1 MMFLATSGEFDIPL
15 SNNYYEIE
23 KWDEVET
30 SNGWKKATD
39 LVVGDIIE
47 EQTITKIEQVD
58 NRCRIYVSE

>member
-1 MMFLATSGEFDIPL
+1 MFLATSGEFDIPL